1 MQVLSSLF
9 STLQQHQELLEKI
22 SVVNVICI
30 SGVVAH
36 ELHALPGA
44 EPDGEARH
52 PSEADDLL
60 EELGVAAQVDAP
72 PQLGLARGAAP

>member
-1 MQVLSSLF
+1 MIGRLKRK
-9 STLQQHQELLEKI
+9 EILLIGEEVDE
-22 SVVNVICI
+22 VVVDVV
-30 SGVVAH
+30 VVAH

-52 PSEADDLL
+52 PVEADGLL